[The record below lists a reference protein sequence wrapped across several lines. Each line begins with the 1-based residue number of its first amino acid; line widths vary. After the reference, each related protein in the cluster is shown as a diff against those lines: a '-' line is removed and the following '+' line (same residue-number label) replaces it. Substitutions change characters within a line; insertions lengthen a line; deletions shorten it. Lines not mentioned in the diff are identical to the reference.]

1 MGLTVS
7 DREHPRVEKCIRE
20 LQEIFE
26 ADVLE
31 DVMGQMLREY
41 VDEHLA
47 RFPNLYSQVFQ
58 TLQERQIISK
68 PNFRLLLKS

>member
-1 MGLTVS
+1 M
-7 DREHPRVEKCIRE
+7 EKCIRE
-20 LQEIFE
+20 LQALFE
-26 ADVLE
+26 ADVSE
-31 DVMGQMLREY
+31 GDMGQMLREY

-58 TLQERQIISK
+58 VLQDRKIINK